1 MHIKDLNTLPS
12 IEKFG
17 KDPLVGSALCDFAL
31 FTMSS
36 EFLTSLLPEEL
47 ELATSPFD
55 VLKGMH
61 PVFVMANDTDLRFN
75 LFLEK
80 AVQKQDLS
88 PELHYEEFIFS
99 IPYVQFKQKPRI
111 GSQGP
116 YIFLPVLY
124 LNSIIAVI
132 GGRIFYEF
140 NKNLTSIVRSSN
152 TMDISLL
159 TLPLVNESFKQVGSS
174 GKANTFPNFNTL
186 SPIFAL
192 PTVEFGPYGYV
203 ESMYTVAYENVD
215 IQPGNVEIDN
225 KGSKYMPKGVF
236 AIPDITTSVFGAF
249 RFEYNWSLSYA
260 KFIEL

>member
-31 FTMSS
+31 FAMSS

-55 VLKGMH
+55 VPKGMH

-99 IPYVQFKQKPRI
+99 
-111 GSQGP
+111 
-116 YIFLPVLY
+116 
-124 LNSIIAVI
+124 
-132 GGRIFYEF
+132 
-140 NKNLTSIVRSSN
+140 
-152 TMDISLL
+152 
-159 TLPLVNESFKQVGSS
+159 
-174 GKANTFPNFNTL
+174 
-186 SPIFAL
+186 
-192 PTVEFGPYGYV
+192 
-203 ESMYTVAYENVD
+203 
-215 IQPGNVEIDN
+215 
-225 KGSKYMPKGVF
+225 
-236 AIPDITTSVFGAF
+236 
-249 RFEYNWSLSYA
+249 
-260 KFIEL
+260 